1 MTTTFLPELYEN
13 LKTEKSYWKMSQMK
27 EGENRLRIVTK
38 PIAGWIDWHDKKPM
52 RYRPDAKPPK
62 AFSADKPIK
71 PFWTCY
77 VWDYS
82 REALFILEIT
92 QMSILKSLTLIA
104 KDEDWGDFR
113 NYDLKI
119 NKEGN
124 GKDTRYTLT
133 PLPPKPLLPQVQ
145 EALKK
150 SPVRLEALYDGGDP
164 WTDLTEEVLK
174 AGAPVVNS
182 LSETQAAELDSYLV
196 QEPSA
201 KEKIQSSL
209 SLESVYQ
216 MKQSDFPKI
225 IKTLKR
231 KLEEKKHVQTAMA

>member
-1 MTTTFLPELYEN
+1 
-13 LKTEKSYWKMSQMK
+13 
-27 EGENRLRIVTK
+27 
-38 PIAGWIDWHDKKPM
+38 
-52 RYRPDAKPPK
+52 
-62 AFSADKPIK
+62 
-71 PFWTCY
+71 
-77 VWDYS
+77 
-82 REALFILEIT
+82 
-92 QMSILKSLTLIA
+92 
-104 KDEDWGDFR
+104 
-113 NYDLKI
+113 
-119 NKEGN
+119 
-124 GKDTRYTLT
+124 
-133 PLPPKPLLPQVQ
+133 
-145 EALKK
+145 
-150 SPVRLEALYDGGDP
+150 LYDGGDP